1 MLKAIDLKKDYRN
14 VHALR
19 GLSLEIS
26 DGEFV
31 SIMGKSGREKTTL
44 LHCMSGI

>member
-1 MLKAIDLKKDYRN
+1 MLKVVDLKKNYSKIE
-14 VHALR
+14 ALR
-19 GLSLEIS
+19 GLSLNIMH
-26 DGEFV
+26 GEFI